1 MQTVNEYKEALLL
14 GHKAF
19 EAQDHTAKPLPHIFG
34 SAAYL
39 QDPLAGLGTA
49 QVSQSLLAEA
59 VETQQSV
66 HQPEQKIQHAAASQT
81 LSAQQ
86 AGSTPKADTAENSD
100 LLYQPQNFKAM
111 LEAAL
116 KGEADLLTNEP
127 HVTHAERSH
136 PSRPE
141 LDADPA
147 RNGVLSQMLQEHEQP
162 KGNASQANA
171 PHVLAWL
178 EQGRG
183 LFDNDD
189 SIDSSAEQ
197 T

>member
-1 MQTVNEYKEALLL
+1 MQTVNEYKKALLL

-49 QVSQSLLAEA
+49 QVSQSRPAEA
-59 VETQQSV
+59 VETQQPV
-66 HQPEQKIQHAAASQT
+66 HQLEQKPQHAAASQT

-86 AGSTPKADTAENSD
+86 AGSTPKADTADNSD

-116 KGEADLLTNEP
+116 RGEADLLTNEP
-127 HVTHAERSH
+127 HVAQAEHSH
-136 PSRPE
+136 QSRPE
-141 LDADPA
+141 LDAESA
-147 RNGVLSQMLQEHEQP
+147 QTGVLSQTLQGHEQP
-162 KGNASQANA
+162 EGNASQANA

-189 SIDSSAEQ
+189 SIDASGEQ